1 MVETNGQKTDSN
13 DDIDAVLESM
23 NPQND
28 WIASLNS
35 ARRDKLL
42 SKIDVSGIE
51 ITDQIPELGIIR
63 FSVTESRKALP
74 LLNDLIEQEKLSFN
88 SPLHQPLSPRKE
100 EIFDSLE
107 FWILYRMHGR
117 FAQKEQFGQGIK
129 VMLLDSGVK
138 IIPF

>member
-51 ITDQIPELGIIR
+51 IIDQIPELGIIR

-74 LLNDLIEQEKLSFN
+74 LLNDLIEQKT
-88 SPLHQPLSPRKE
+88 
-100 EIFDSLE
+100 
-107 FWILYRMHGR
+107 
-117 FAQKEQFGQGIK
+117 
-129 VMLLDSGVK
+129 
-138 IIPF
+138 

>member
-1 MVETNGQKTDSN
+1 MPRPRLVLICLFVVAATIAYRLGKESSKKAKEIPQSPVFLPRNHSEKAHVYPKLARVVETNGQKTDSN

-51 ITDQIPELGIIR
+51 IIDQIPELGIIR
-63 FSVTESRKALP
+63 FSVTESRKST
-74 LLNDLIEQEKLSFN
+74 SFT
-88 SPLHQPLSPRKE
+88 Q
-100 EIFDSLE
+100 
-107 FWILYRMHGR
+107 
-117 FAQKEQFGQGIK
+117 
-129 VMLLDSGVK
+129 
-138 IIPF
+138 